1 MKIYV
6 MYFMLRLS
14 NMYSGN
20 TGTSGTN
27 LKLKPY
33 LLIRFAVKQ
42 KKTFNIIVK
51 YDTILENKDI
61 ITLTHE

>member
-1 MKIYV
+1 

-27 LKLKPY
+27 LKPY
-33 LLIRFAVKQ
+33 LLFRFAVKQ
-42 KKTFNIIVK
+42 KKHLILLLN
-51 YDTILENKDI
+51 TIRF
-61 ITLTHE
+61 